1 MVFIF
6 ILSNAGVCYHQHCW
20 VTSFSCWPLLRVN
33 LMLCILFYFIYFTL
47 LVQKFFLLLEYVL
60 FLLSLFWNLLSWFA
74 CELGLH
80 LFQYVVSLH
89 HHYWQAHI
97 FCRLVFSWYYNLYNI
112 VWNLWL
118 LNNSIS
124 VWLVS
129 WLDLLYEF
137 GVQLIL
143 FVGFSSLNM
152 KWRCQVSISLGCFFV
167 MVIGMLFQ

>member
-129 WLDLLYEF
+129 WLDLPVWIWCSVDTICWVFFFEYEMKM
-137 GVQLIL
+137 
-143 FVGFSSLNM
+143 SSFYKL
-152 KWRCQVSISLGCFFV
+152 
-167 MVIGMLFQ
+167 GMLFQ